1 MKFKLVIVSLLLLQK
16 AFSCSCEYQGSFI
29 EMSKNTPLVALIKV
43 TKYLTFKDIYS
54 EKIPMSMEVELVDV
68 YKGNESRKKV
78 TVWGDNGILCRPYLS
93 EFKEE
98 GYYVIAFYRS
108 RTQRSDSAEKD
119 SDYFI
124 SICGA
129 YWLNADIKNS
139 TVTGDVNS
147 KDRKPITINLSQLKS
162 DLLKNE

>member
-1 MKFKLVIVSLLLLQK
+1 M
-16 AFSCSCEYQGSFI
+16 

-43 TKYLTFKDIYS
+43 TKYLTFKDIYN
-54 EKIPMSMEVELVDV
+54 EKTPMSMDVELVDV
-68 YKGNESRKKV
+68 YKGNETRKNV

-108 RTQRSDSAEKD
+108 RAQRSDSAEQAT
-119 SDYFI
+119 DYFI

-139 TVTGDVNS
+139 IVTGDVNS
-147 KDRKPITINLSQLKS
+147 KDRKPVTINLSQLKS